1 MATTNCKGFLNKK
14 RFEICAANIERNGY
28 VPTSR
33 DVDLNEWDHEHFM

>member
-28 VPTSR
+28 VPTRPSLG
-33 DVDLNEWDHEHFM
+33 LNY